1 MKKVLI
7 WLVVFLLL
15 PLSASADL
23 QVYFLDVGQGDSTL
37 VVCDGE
43 SMIIDGGPLS
53 TSDFLYSFIRNTLKL
68 DHMDYMIS
76 THPHE
81 DHVGG
86 LAAVLNAVPVDLI
99 LTPTTEW
106 DSKKFESMKTY
117 AAMQG
122 TPISIPNEGD
132 TLHLG
137 GATITILHCW
147 PEARDYSG
155 TNDMSIVV
163 RIDYGKTSFIIT
175 GDAEM
180 YSEYMMIDSGLP
192 LKADVL
198 RVAHHGS
205 YTACSQQFID
215 AVDPTYTVI
224 SCGEGNS
231 YGHPHQVVL
240 DRLTN
245 TKLYRTDLQGTILCV
260 SDGTKITF
268 STERETQE
276 NVFIAPA
283 TIEPEQATET
293 PRLH

>member
-1 MKKVLI
+1 MKKALI
-7 WLVVFLLL
+7 WLVILLLL
-15 PLSASADL
+15 PISAFADL
-23 QVYFLDVGQGDSTL
+23 QVYFLDVGQGDCTL
-37 VVCDGE
+37 VLCDGE
-43 SMIIDGGPLS
+43 SMIIDGGPYS
-53 TSDFLYSFIRNTLKL
+53 ASDFLYSFIRNTLKL
-68 DHMDYMIS
+68 EHMDFMIS

-81 DHVGG
+81 DHAGG

-99 LTPTTEW
+99 LTPIKKW
-106 DSKKFESMKTY
+106 DSHKFESMMNY
-117 AAMQG
+117 ADRQG
-122 TPISIPNEGD
+122 TPVSIPNEGD
-132 TLHLG
+132 TLQLG

-163 RIDYGKTSFIIT
+163 RIDYGNTSLIIT

-180 YSEYMMIDSGLP
+180 YSEYMMIDSELP

-215 AVDPTYTVI
+215 AVNPTYSVI
-224 SCGEGNS
+224 SCGKGNS

-260 SDGTKITF
+260 SDGTNITF

-276 NVFIAPA
+276 NLFIAPA
-283 TIEPEQATET
+283 TNEPEQATET
-293 PRLH
+293 PRLP

>member
-7 WLVVFLLL
+7 WLIVFLLL

-23 QVYFLDVGQGDSTL
+23 QVYFLDVGQGDSTF

-147 PEARDYSG
+147 PDARDYSG

-215 AVDPTYTVI
+215 AVDPTYAVI

>member
-7 WLVVFLLL
+7 WLIVFLML
-15 PLSASADL
+15 PLSAFADL
-23 QVYFLDVGQGDSTL
+23 QVYFLDVGQGDSTI
-37 VVCDGE
+37 VVSDGE
-43 SMIIDGGPLS
+43 SMIIDGGS
-53 TSDFLYSFIRNTLKL
+53 YSASDFLYSFIRNTLKL
-68 DHMDYMIS
+68 THMDYMIS

-99 LTPTTEW
+99 LTPTLEW
-106 DSKKFESMKTY
+106 DSKKFESMKSY
-117 AAMQG
+117 AEKQG
-122 TPISIPNEGD
+122 TPMSVPYEGD
-132 TLHLG
+132 TLQLG
-137 GATITILHCW
+137 NATITILHCW

-163 RIDYGKTSFIIT
+163 RIDYGQTSFIIT

-180 YSEYMMIDSGLP
+180 YSEYMMIDSGFP

-215 AVDPTYTVI
+215 AVDPAYTVI
-224 SCGEGNS
+224 SCGKNNS
-231 YGHPHQVVL
+231 YGHPHQVTL
-240 DRLTN
+240 DKLTD

-260 SDGTKITF
+260 SDGTNLRFIV
-268 STERETQE
+268 ERETQE
-276 NVFIAPA
+276 NLFESPA
-283 TIEPEQATET
+283 TVEPEATTT
-293 PRLH
+293 PLP

>member
-1 MKKVLI
+1 MKIVLI
-7 WLVVFLLL
+7 WIVVLLLL
-15 PLSASADL
+15 PISAFADL
-23 QVYFLDVGQGDSTL
+23 QVYFLDVGQGDSTI

-43 SMIIDGGPLS
+43 SIIIDGGSLS
-53 TSDFLYSFIRNTLKL
+53 ASDFLYSFIRNTLKL
-68 DHMDYMIS
+68 NHMDYMIS

-86 LAAVLNAVPVDLI
+86 LASVLNAVPVDLI
-99 LTPTTEW
+99 LTPILEW
-106 DSKKFESMKTY
+106 NSKKFESMKEY
-117 AAMQG
+117 AEMQG
-122 TPISIPNEGD
+122 TPISVPNEGD
-132 TLHLG
+132 TLQLG

-163 RIDYGKTSFIIT
+163 RIDYGETSFIIT

-215 AVDPTYTVI
+215 AVNPTYSVI
-224 SCGEGNS
+224 SCGKGNS
-231 YGHPHQVVL
+231 YEHPHQVVL
-240 DRLTN
+240 DKLTH
-245 TKLYRTDLQGTILCV
+245 TTLFRTDLQGTILCV
-260 SDGTKITF
+260 SDGKNLQF
-268 STERETQE
+268 SVEKETQE
-276 NVFIAPA
+276 DLFVSPP
-283 TIEPEQATET
+283 TIEPATVTET
-293 PRLH
+293 PTVP

>member
-76 THPHE
+76 THTHE

>member
-7 WLVVFLLL
+7 WLIVFLLL

-215 AVDPTYTVI
+215 AVDPTYAVI